1 MSEESGGGEGPASWT
16 PALEELLRN
25 WHSRVYAAQTAY
37 YDVAEQFRRWNYRLG
52 IPVVVV
58 SSLVGAAVLSDKG
71 SKWLVGSVSILAA
84 LLASLQTFLKFG
96 ENATLHGAA
105 GDWFAAIRRDI
116 EEVLALPPEARGKPK
131 SCLDSIRKEMNK
143 AGQKS
148 PELSERLWK
157 RVARHYGV
165 GEPPLLPRQEPF
177 ESERKRQSESREQ
190 DFKPKVRR
198 KSPPSG

>member
-1 MSEESGGGEGPASWT
+1 MSEESGSGADPAAWT
-16 PALEELLRN
+16 PKVEELLQDWRK
-25 WHSRVYAAQTAY
+25 RVYAAQTAY
-37 YDVAEQFRRWNYRLG
+37 YDVAEQYRRWNYRLG

-71 SKWLVGSVSILAA
+71 NKWLVGLVSILAA

-131 SCLDSIRKEMNK
+131 TFLDSIRKEMNK

-157 RVARHYGV
+157 KVARRFSV
-165 GEPPLLPRQEPF
+165 EEPPRVPRQEPF
-177 ESERKRQSESREQ
+177 EPERKRQGEPREP
-190 DFKPKVRR
+190 DFRPKVRR
-198 KSPPSG
+198 KSPRSG